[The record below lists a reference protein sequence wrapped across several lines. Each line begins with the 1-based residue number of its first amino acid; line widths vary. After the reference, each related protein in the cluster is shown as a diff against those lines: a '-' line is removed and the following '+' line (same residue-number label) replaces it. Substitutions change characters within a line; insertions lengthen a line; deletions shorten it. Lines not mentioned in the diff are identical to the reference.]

1 MCPSYEYPS
10 NLGLNFRSGYIQGIY
25 PGFPR
30 RSCGE
35 GGGWRRQFQRGGVH
49 QSIILAIS
57 SQNCM
62 KSNEIGPGARP
73 QLPLG
78 FLKLS
83 LGGYLKPRYV
93 TALVSRIFR
102 NLCISWKM
110 RTWIF
115 NRHIIHN
122 LQVTGFMPTF
132 SKEPKT
138 GHPTLSS
145 TRNPG
150 IHT

>member
-1 MCPSYEYPS
+1 MC
-10 NLGLNFRSGYIQGIY
+10 Q
-25 PGFPR
+25 
-30 RSCGE
+30 C
-35 GGGWRRQFQRGGVH
+35 
-49 QSIILAIS
+49 IILAIS

-110 RTWIF
+110 RTLIL
-115 NRHIIHN
+115 NRHIIHY
-122 LQVTGFMPTF
+122 LQVTGFMTTF
-132 SKEPKT
+132 SKELATPLCLPYEIPEYTPNIKSNNCSSPNLHLWIYCST
-138 GHPTLSS
+138 LLLTLSNLY
-145 TRNPG
+145 TKE
-150 IHT
+150 